1 MLESIGNYMERKKCM
16 KAVISVVGK
25 DRPGILAF
33 VATKCADKQI
43 NIVDVTQKVLQGLF
57 TMIMIV
63 EVPEEIKIQDIS
75 EEFGAFGKSEG
86 LDMHV
91 MAEDIFNAMHSI

>member
-1 MLESIGNYMERKKCM
+1 MERKKCM

-57 TMIMIV
+57 TMIMFV

>member
-1 MLESIGNYMERKKCM
+1 MERKKCM